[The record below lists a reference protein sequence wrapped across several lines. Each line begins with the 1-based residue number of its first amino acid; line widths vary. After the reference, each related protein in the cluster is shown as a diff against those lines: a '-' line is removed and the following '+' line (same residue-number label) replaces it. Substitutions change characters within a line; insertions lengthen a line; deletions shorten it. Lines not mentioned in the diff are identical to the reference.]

1 MTRRVIRFEQ
11 IEVAPLSADQRARAL
26 RLRLPW
32 DERTRSRLVLMD
44 EGGDAIAVHLPRGT
58 VLRDGAVLV
67 SVDGR
72 HAIVEAAPQRLLR
85 VSAAAPLLL
94 KVVYHLANRHVG
106 AQLGAD
112 HVLIEADPVLEKM
125 ARQLGAQTEE
135 IDAPFE
141 PEAGAYAEG
150 HGHHGH
156 HAEES
161 DANAS
166 LGEQLSIEAHR
177 RRAGAPPA

>member
-11 IEVAPLSADQRARAL
+11 IEGAPLSADQRARAL

-32 DERTRSRLVLMD
+32 DERTRSRLVLMHD
-44 EGGDAIAVHLPRGT
+44 GGEAIAVHLARGT
-58 VLRDGAVLV
+58 VLRDGTVLA
-67 SVDGR
+67 STDGR

-94 KVVYHLANRHVG
+94 KVVYHLANRHVA

-112 HVLIEADPVLEKM
+112 HVVIEADPVLEKM
-125 ARQLGAQTEE
+125 ARQLGARTEE

-141 PEAGAYAEG
+141 PEAGAYGE
-150 HGHHGH
+150 HGYHGH

-177 RRAGAPPA
+177 RRAGGPPA